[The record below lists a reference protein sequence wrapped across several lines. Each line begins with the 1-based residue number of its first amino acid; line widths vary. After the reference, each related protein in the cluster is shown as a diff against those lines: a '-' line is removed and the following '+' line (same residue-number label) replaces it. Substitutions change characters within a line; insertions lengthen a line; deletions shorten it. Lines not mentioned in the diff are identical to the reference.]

1 MHEAYAP
8 AGPNHP
14 IIWLEDTKKLPHT
27 SSSLIPLPLSLLIL
41 FVIPEKPALSEVG

>member
-14 IIWLEDTKKLPHT
+14 TIWLEDTKKLPHT
-27 SSSLIPLPLSLLIL
+27 SSSLLPLSLLLL
-41 FVIPEKPALSEVG
+41 FVIPKSLP